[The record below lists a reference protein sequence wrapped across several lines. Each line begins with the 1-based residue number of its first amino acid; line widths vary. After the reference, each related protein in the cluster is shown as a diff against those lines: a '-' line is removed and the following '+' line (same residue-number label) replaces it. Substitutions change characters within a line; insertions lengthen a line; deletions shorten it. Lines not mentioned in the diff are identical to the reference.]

1 MTIIVILAAIF
12 KYYFAGG
19 NVRIFILYRQM
30 RLHSVGNVWRYYT
43 NNCINDTIP
52 TYVYVIQDKIH
63 MISLLLLFLQDILH
77 TGISPKG

>member
-1 MTIIVILAAIF
+1 
-12 KYYFAGG
+12 
-19 NVRIFILYRQM
+19 M
-30 RLHSVGNVWRYYT
+30 RLHSVGNVWQYYT